1 MKMYNSEIY
10 MYANNIIDNFG
21 DTTQKLPIKVNFYL
35 QKNKEILVKLAQEIE
50 QARIDIIKSHS
61 TISNNNEYHIKNS
74 EELEKAQEEL
84 DELLQLE
91 QEVQIY
97 KVNIDSFPDDI
108 ILTTGQME
116 ALMFM
121 IN

>member
-10 MYANNIIDNFG
+10 MYANNIMDNFG
-21 DTTQKLPIKVNFYL
+21 DTTQKLPIKINFYL

-50 QARIDIIKSHS
+50 EARIDIIKSHS
-61 TISNNNEYHIKNS
+61 IMSNNNEYHIKDS
-74 EELEKAQEEL
+74 EELEKAQKEL

-97 KVNIDSFPDDI
+97 KVNIDSLPDDI

>member
-1 MKMYNSEIY
+1 MKMYNNEIY

-21 DTTQKLPIKVNFYL
+21 DVTQKLPIKINFYL
-35 QKNKEILVKLAQEIE
+35 QKNKEILIKLAQEIE

-61 TISNNNEYHIKNS
+61 TIGNNNEYHIKDS
-74 EELEKAQEEL
+74 EELEKAQKEL

-97 KVNIDSFPDDI
+97 KVNIDSLPDDI

>member
-50 QARIDIIKSHS
+50 
-61 TISNNNEYHIKNS
+61 
-74 EELEKAQEEL
+74 
-84 DELLQLE
+84 
-91 QEVQIY
+91 
-97 KVNIDSFPDDI
+97 
-108 ILTTGQME
+108 
-116 ALMFM
+116 
-121 IN
+121 